1 MSKDIHHL
9 MEEHEIDA
17 FFISQIHN
25 VRYLSGYKSDDAY
38 LLITKDKRYLL
49 TDPRYV
55 EEASDNAKGYQTIN
69 WREYNSVGC
78 AVADL
83 ISGDKIKNLYFEENN
98 ISFDLFN
105 QLQKEINVK
114 LSPIEGAIEN
124 LRSIKSVDEIAFLR
138 KACEIGDRAFN
149 QILKDIRVGVTER
162 QLSAKLGY
170 YLKNEGS
177 DARGYENITLSGA
190 RTSLLHG
197 IPSDKQIE
205 EGDLILMDFG
215 AGYQGYLSDMS
226 RTVVLGEATDK
237 QREMYTIIKS
247 SEEDM
252 IASVKAGVDAKNTYI
267 ASLKAMESSKYKKY
281 HYTGVGHGI
290 GLAVHEKPF
299 IGPKSEDR
307 FVANNI
313 ITLEPG
319 IYIPKWGGVRIEDQV
334 LVTNEG
340 CEVLT
345 KSTRNL
351 IEISY

>member
-1 MSKDIHHL
+1 MSKDIQQ
-9 MEEHEIDA
+9 MMVEKGIEA
-17 FFISQIHN
+17 FFVSQIHN

-38 LLITKDKRYLL
+38 LLLVRGKRYLL

-55 EEASDNAKGYQTIN
+55 EEASDNTKGYQTIN
-69 WREYNSVGC
+69 WRDYNSVGC
-78 AVADL
+78 AIADL
-83 ISGDKIKNLYFEENN
+83 ISGEKLKSLHFEENN

-105 QLQKEINVK
+105 QLQKEIDVK
-114 LSPIEGAIEN
+114 LTPIEGVVEN
-124 LRSIKSVDEIAFLR
+124 LRSVKNIDEIACLR
-138 KACEIGDRAFN
+138 KACEIGDRAFS
-149 QILKDIRVGVTER
+149 QILEDIKVGITER

-197 IPSDKQIE
+197 IPSDKKIE

-226 RTVVLGEATDK
+226 RTVVLGRATEK
-237 QREMYTIIKS
+237 QREMYAIIKK

-252 IASVKAGVDAKNTYI
+252 IASVRAGVDAKNTYI
-267 ASLKAMESSKYKKY
+267 ASLKAMESTKYKKY
-281 HYTGVGHGI
+281 HYNGVGHGI

-345 KSTRNL
+345 KSPRNL
-351 IEISY
+351 IEISN

>member
-1 MSKDIHHL
+1 MDKDIRHMMDAHGI
-9 MEEHEIDA
+9 EA
-17 FFISQIHN
+17 FFVNQIHN

-38 LLITKDKRYLL
+38 LLLIRDKRYLL

-55 EEASDNAKGYQTIN
+55 EEASDSCKGYQTIN
-69 WREYNSVGC
+69 WRDYNSIGH
-78 AVADL
+78 AVSKL
-83 ISGDKIKNLYFEENN
+83 VSGESVKSLFFEESN

-105 QLQKEINVK
+105 QLQKEVNVE
-114 LSPIEGAIEN
+114 LSPVEGIVES
-124 LRSIKSVDEIAFLR
+124 LRSVKSIDEIKCLR

-149 QILKDIRVGVTER
+149 QILKDIKVGVTER
-162 QLSAKLGY
+162 QLSAKLDY

-190 RTSLLHG
+190 RTSMLHG
-197 IPSDKQIE
+197 IPSDKQIQ

-215 AGYQGYLSDMS
+215 AGCQGYLSDMS
-226 RTVVLGEATDK
+226 RTVVLGKATDK
-237 QREMYTIIKS
+237 QREMYDIIKQ

-252 IASVKAGVDAKNTYI
+252 MASVKAGVDAKDTYL
-267 ASLKAMESSKYKKY
+267 ASLRAMEGTIYKDY
-281 HYTGVGHGI
+281 HYVGVGHGV

-299 IGPKSEDR
+299 IGPKSEAR
-307 FVANNI
+307 FAANNI

-334 LVTNEG
+334 LVTEEG

-345 KSTRNL
+345 KSTRDL
-351 IEISY
+351 IELSN